1 MFPLDLSYELLPPAD
16 ASGVVTILGQA
27 VFSSGTGVDHSG
39 GMVPTVLVELLSQG
53 YTHSADIN
61 GDWRISLSELLR
73 VIQLY
78 NSGAYHLNPLTEDG
92 YDAGEGITDGLC
104 HSADYLSDWRITL
117 PELLRV
123 IQLYNA
129 PSRCYYTAGD
139 TEDGYMPAPF

>member
-1 MFPLDLSYELLPPAD
+1 
-16 ASGVVTILGQA
+16 
-27 VFSSGTGVDHSG
+27 
-39 GMVPTVLVELLSQG
+39 MVPTVLVELLSQE
-53 YTHSADIN
+53 YAHSADIN

-78 NSGAYHLNPLTEDG
+78 NSGTYHLNPLTEDG
-92 YDAGEGITDGLC
+92 YDAGEGVKDGPC